1 MQAAGLP
8 DAEAKDIEWRSCG
21 YVREAG
27 MGRKK
32 FEWGRKAK
40 GTVNESWDTSSVSWV
55 LWH

>member
-1 MQAAGLP
+1 MQAAGLA

-40 GTVNESWDTSSVSWV
+40 GTARTSLGTLPV
-55 LWH
+55 

>member
-40 GTVNESWDTSSVSWV
+40 GTVKNESWDTSSVS
-55 LWH
+55 